1 VYVYKAELMPG
12 YKAESPDD
20 TSGKYQI
27 RRHRIDISIK
37 DKKHRDII
45 RTNLDYDEAMAQI
58 KRFNEIESRPQGA
71 KAAEQESSNEDQAE
85 TAESA
90 GTVNESA
97 AAESQ
102 PPPS

>member
-12 YKAESPDD
+12 YKAASPDD

-58 KRFNEIESRPQGA
+58 QRFNEIESRPRGA
-71 KAAEQESSNEDQAE
+71 KAVEQESPNEEQAE
-85 TAESA
+85 TAENA
-90 GTVNESA
+90 GTVNDSA
-97 AAESQ
+97 PAETQ

>member
-1 VYVYKAELMPG
+1 VYVYKVELMPG
-12 YKAESPDD
+12 YKAASPDD

-71 KAAEQESSNEDQAE
+71 KAAEQASSNEDQAE

-97 AAESQ
+97 TAETL

>member
-1 VYVYKAELMPG
+1 MPG
-12 YKAESPDD
+12 YKAASPDD

-58 KRFNEIESRPQGA
+58 KRFNEIESRSHGA
-71 KAAEQESSNEDQAE
+71 KASEQESENEDQ
-85 TAESA
+85 TQTGESVEA
-90 GTVNESA
+90 LNESTTP
-97 AAESQ
+97 ESQ
-102 PPPS
+102 SPLS